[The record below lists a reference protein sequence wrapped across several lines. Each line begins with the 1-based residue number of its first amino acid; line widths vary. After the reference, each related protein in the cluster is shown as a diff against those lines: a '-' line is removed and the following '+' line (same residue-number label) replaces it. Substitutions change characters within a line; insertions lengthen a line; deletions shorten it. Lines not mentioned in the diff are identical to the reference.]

1 MKGRVE
7 GEARDCPVG
16 DEVDLRDAHGLE
28 VRLGALIAGRVF
40 SFLADSDYLQ
50 FLLVGDFYHL

>member
-1 MKGRVE
+1 MRGRVE

-28 VRLGALIAGRVF
+28 VRLGALIAGREF
-40 SFLADSDYLQ
+40 SFLL
-50 FLLVGDFYHL
+50 LLVGDFYHL